1 MSRQKILQW
10 TPISVCVTVK
20 DFQMYLAKRKVAWN
34 KELDFVESIKFKTES
49 NYA

>member
-34 KELDFVESIKFKTES
+34 KELDFVESIKF
-49 NYA
+49 